1 MVRLAVLGLLLS
13 SIAVDAKIGVL
24 GQSGGDIQH
33 CSEVESW
40 TKNFFFG
47 SLLPARIPT
56 FVRHFIAN
64 RIWSGSGND
73 TLEEYHAVGPDCNTR
88 FRDLSEYQTEA
99 IVDQIKK
106 LTKRTDVQ
114 GFAGWKFNYGPGNP
128 EGITVMDAF
137 GRMQE
142 EGVTEAFIYD
152 QDDMAYDDITLA
164 VTIAQ
169 AREYLANHPEWNVTI
184 NVFNGFTNQT
194 GYFELLVNK
203 LKKQIAFAY
212 PGVPAN
218 DICIV
223 FPAQGVPKSKESA
236 PGSGVR
242 RLRELTARLREALP
256 GYNMTN
262 VFNNKG
268 GKGFKFPQNLQA
280 WSDPCDKTKIPQMA
294 KEYPCG
300 HVLVAPILEWPQ
312 VDYNVYVFHAN
323 GTSSQAGYEKV
334 FKDAGKAYKGM
345 PSWDQTEEEWT
356 GKPPQG
362 KPTVGPELPAY
373 IASLV
378 KDVVAGKGSEYDLT
392 VIHQGALAD
401 GTVLSI

>member
-1 MVRLAVLGLLLS
+1 MIRLAVLGLLLS
-13 SIAVDAKIGVL
+13 SVAVNAKIGIL
-24 GQSGGDIQH
+24 GQSGGDIQN

-47 SLLPARIPT
+47 SLLPSRIPE
-56 FVRHFIAN
+56 FVRHLIAN
-64 RIWSGSGND
+64 RIWSSSGNG
-73 TLEEYHAVGPDCNTR
+73 TMEEYHAVGPNCNTR
-88 FRDLSEYQTEA
+88 FRDMSEYQTE
-99 IVDQIKK
+99 VVVEETKK
-106 LTKRTDVQ
+106 QLNDPHVQ
-114 GFAGWKFNYGPGNP
+114 GYSGWKFNYGPGNP

-137 GRMQE
+137 AKMQKD
-142 EGVTEAFIYD
+142 GVTEAFIYD
-152 QDDMAYDDITLA
+152 QDDMAYDDVTLKIT
-164 VTIAQ
+164 IDQ
-169 AREYLANHPEWNVTI
+169 ARQYLAKHPDWDVTI

-212 PGVPAN
+212 PGVPAS

-223 FPAQGVPKSKESA
+223 FPAQGVPKAKEKL

-242 RLRELTARLREALP
+242 RLRELTDKLRQALP
-256 GYNMTN
+256 DYNMTN

-268 GKGFKFPQNLQA
+268 GKGFPFPQNLQA
-280 WSDPCDKTKIPQMA
+280 WSDPCDKEKIPQMA

-323 GTSSQAGYEKV
+323 GTSSQDGYEKV
-334 FKDAGKAYKGM
+334 FKEAGKAYKGM

-356 GKPPQG
+356 SKPPQG
-362 KPTVGPELPAY
+362 KPTIGKELPAY

-378 KDVVAGKGSEYDLT
+378 QEVVAGRRSAYDIT
-392 VIHQGALAD
+392 VIRQGGLAD
-401 GTVLSI
+401 DAIVSI